1 MGESVKLIPHSGR
14 DYGLVLH
21 GCATTTHAVRT
32 AIHFRIDRLG
42 ANGEVLEHVVG
53 LKISRLQ
60 WQPNEAACKR
70 WSNEPIML
78 RQGARVVHDRKTW
91 LA

>member
-1 MGESVKLIPHSGR
+1 MPGADHT
-14 DYGLVLH
+14 YH
-21 GCATTTHAVRT
+21 TYTTV
-32 AIHFRIDRLG
+32 I
-42 ANGEVLEHVVG
+42 
-53 LKISRLQ
+53 
-60 WQPNEAACKR
+60 PNEDESSSPCSQPARPWFSRSAPACKR